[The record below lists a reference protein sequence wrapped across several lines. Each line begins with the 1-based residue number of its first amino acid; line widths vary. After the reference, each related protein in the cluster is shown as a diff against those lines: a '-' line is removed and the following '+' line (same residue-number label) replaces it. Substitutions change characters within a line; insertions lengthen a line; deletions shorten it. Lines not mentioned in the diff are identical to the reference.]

1 MQFPPSIQK
10 LIDQFAKLPTVGPKT
25 AERYVF
31 YLLKQPQETLEEF
44 SRYLKE
50 LKKDISLCE
59 SCGAISDKKTCS
71 ICSDS
76 SREST
81 QVCVISTTQDMIS
94 IEKTNKYRGVYHV
107 LGGNLDT
114 IEGIKPD
121 QLNIPKLLEKVK
133 RGEVKEVI
141 LALDSTLEG
150 DTTAKYLISRLKPYK
165 IKITRL
171 ARGLPMGS
179 DLEYADSMTLI
190 NALENRNEIDSN
202 KKI

>member
-1 MQFPPSIQK
+1 MQFPPSIQN

-31 YLLKQPQETLEEF
+31 YLLKQPQERLDEF
-44 SRYLKE
+44 SRHLKE
-50 LKKDISLCE
+50 LKKDISVCE
-59 SCGAISDKKTCS
+59 SCGAISDKKICS

-76 SREST
+76 SRDQS

-94 IEKTNKYRGVYHV
+94 MENTNKYKGVYHV
-107 LGGNLDT
+107 LGGNIDT
-114 IEGIKPD
+114 IEGVNPD
-121 QLNIPKLLEKVK
+121 QLNIPKLLEKAK
-133 RGEVKEVI
+133 KGEVKEVI

-150 DTTAKYLISRLKPYK
+150 DTTAKYLISQLKPYK
-165 IKITRL
+165 IKTTRL

-190 NALENRNEIDSN
+190 NALENRNEIDS
-202 KKI
+202 

>member
-31 YLLKQPQETLEEF
+31 YLLKKPQKDLDELAR
-44 SRYLKE
+44 SVQE
-50 LKKDISLCE
+50 LKKDISVCR
-59 SCGAISDKKTCS
+59 SCGAISEKDLCS
-71 ICSDS
+71 VCSDS
-76 SREST
+76 SRNSE
-81 QVCVISTTQDMIS
+81 QICVVSTTRDMITM
-94 IEKTNKYRGVYHV
+94 ENTNKYRGVYHI
-107 LGGNLDT
+107 LGGNIDT
-114 IEGIKPD
+114 IEGVKPD
-121 QLNIPKLLEKVK
+121 QLNISSLLEKAK
-133 RGEVKEVI
+133 QGKIKEAI

-150 DTTAKYLISRLKPYK
+150 DTTAKYLISQLNPYN

-190 NALENRNEIDSN
+190 NALENRNEIDS
-202 KKI
+202 